1 MMKYIPLDMV
11 RDHMDHIPAFS
22 CPSDYAIRTF
32 VRGDE
37 RLWARIESLAGEF
50 PNQEQALQHFEKEF
64 GPFLSD
70 MEDRCFILEDR
81 HGEAI
86 GTATA
91 WYGQFEGE
99 ERGRVHWVGIIPSYQ
114 GRKLSKPLLS
124 AVMARLARDHQ
135 KVYLDTQ
142 TTSYPAVNLYLSFG
156 FVPYLVNESSQE
168 GWLLMEQVLK
178 RKIL

>member
-50 PNQEQALQHFEKEF
+50 PNQEQALEHFEKEF

-99 ERGRVHWVGIIPSYQ
+99 E
-114 GRKLSKPLLS
+114 
-124 AVMARLARDHQ
+124 
-135 KVYLDTQ
+135 
-142 TTSYPAVNLYLSFG
+142 
-156 FVPYLVNESSQE
+156 
-168 GWLLMEQVLK
+168 
-178 RKIL
+178 